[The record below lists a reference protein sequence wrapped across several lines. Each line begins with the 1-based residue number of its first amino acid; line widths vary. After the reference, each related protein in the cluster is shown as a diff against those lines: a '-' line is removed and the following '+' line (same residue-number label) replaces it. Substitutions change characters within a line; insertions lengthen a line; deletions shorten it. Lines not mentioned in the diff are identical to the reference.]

1 MGGIFLNLK
10 TKEQIRNEY
19 WMKFLKSGRI
29 EDYIMYNRYN
39 NLSEEIA
46 EIGVIDDNNKQEE
59 NRRGSNKIN

>member
-1 MGGIFLNLK
+1 MNLK

-59 NRRGSNKIN
+59 NRRGSNKSN

>member
-1 MGGIFLNLK
+1 MNLK

-59 NRRGSNKIN
+59 NRRGSNKNN